1 MRAHLETVASLPI
14 SSGTKR
20 HPSLAFLRSPT
31 HAACGP
37 GLPAD
42 RQQIA
47 LASSFETHA
56 CLKDGQ
62 SLPERSVTVRMHFL
76 EVAHHNVQALE
87 VQEDGLPFGVG
98 LVEEYVRLINV
109 DENAVCTFHL
119 HFHVRIVSGER
130 DGIKNVAT
138 LDGAGVQLM
147 AVMIM
152 MILLQV
158 RGPTAFLGHEYAK
171 GRRRLERSVNDFT
184 LDPSQFQRS
193 LHPTMRCLHRTT
205 LRHLTG

>member
-1 MRAHLETVASLPI
+1 MRAHLEAVASLPI

-87 VQEDGLPFGVG
+87 VQEDGLPFGGCQDMKV
-98 LVEEYVRLINV
+98 VDISLI
-109 DENAVCTFHL
+109 CTTIETRKL
-119 HFHVRIVSGER
+119 SVILRIEF
-130 DGIKNVAT
+130 K
-138 LDGAGVQLM
+138 
-147 AVMIM
+147 
-152 MILLQV
+152 
-158 RGPTAFLGHEYAK
+158 YK
-171 GRRRLERSVNDFT
+171 
-184 LDPSQFQRS
+184 
-193 LHPTMRCLHRTT
+193 
-205 LRHLTG
+205 